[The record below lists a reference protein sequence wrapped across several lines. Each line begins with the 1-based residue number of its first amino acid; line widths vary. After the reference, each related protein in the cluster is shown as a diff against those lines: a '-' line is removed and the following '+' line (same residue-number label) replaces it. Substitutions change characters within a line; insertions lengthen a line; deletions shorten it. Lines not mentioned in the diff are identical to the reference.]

1 MHTGSATDQPSPA
14 VEGVDEETWRIR
26 RTAADLDRL
35 GETESI
41 FALGNGWVGWRGV
54 LDEGAPCVMPG
65 SYVNGFHERRE
76 LSYPEEGYAF
86 PQASD
91 TVVSAPNAALIRLW
105 VDDEPLD
112 IRTGTLHVHDRVL
125 DLRAGVLRR
134 ETEWISPA
142 GRRVRIRSTRLVSLP
157 RRPVVAVRYEVE
169 TLDGPVELRVCSDL
183 LANER
188 VPERSDD
195 PRAASVLTDPLTA
208 ETYRAA
214 GLDGSLV
221 HRTEHSGQRV
231 AVAVSHLVDAPGTL
245 TVTGDCTPD
254 RVRLT
259 VAGPLHPGERLE
271 LTKFAAYECAAVD
284 GTPAGELADL
294 VAAEA
299 DAARSD
305 GFDALLADQRA
316 ALDAAWQAADVLL
329 DGDPEL
335 QQATR
340 FAMFHLI
347 QAGRPDSDRTIP
359 AKGLTGNGYDGH
371 VLWDTESY
379 VLPVLTYLAPAVA
392 RSALSWRHAHLP
404 EARERARELRLTGAT
419 FPWRTIGGREC
430 SGYWPAGTAALH
442 VNADIA
448 DAVLRY
454 LAATDDQRFLAE
466 AGLDLLV
473 ETARL
478 WHGFGHWSDTGAFHL
493 HGVTGPDEYAALVN
507 DNVFT
512 NLMARRN
519 LRGAADAAERHPDLA
534 SRLGV
539 DPTEIAGWRAA
550 ADAVFI
556 PYDRKRGVHQ
566 QAAGFTEQPE
576 WDFANTGEDD
586 YPLLLHYP
594 YLELYRRQVVKQA
607 DLVLAMQLC
616 PGEFTADEK
625 ARNLAYYDARTVRD
639 SSLSAAPQAVL
650 AAEVGHLDLAY
661 DLFAESVLQDLADLG
676 DKTADGLH
684 LASLAG
690 SWLALVQ
697 GFGGLRDDRGVLS
710 LDPRLPRRIDR
721 LAFSLRWRGH
731 RLRVTLTS
739 AEARYELPDARP
751 DAAVDLWHHGAELRV
766 TGAAPV
772 IRPMP
777 PVPDPG
783 PEPHSPPGR
792 RPTRRSAG

>member
-1 MHTGSATDQPSPA
+1 MHTGSATDQPPPA
-14 VEGVDEETWRIR
+14 TATVQDETWRIR
-26 RTAADLDRL
+26 RTAADLERL
-35 GETESI
+35 GETESV
-41 FALGNGWVGWRGV
+41 FALSNGWVGWRGV
-54 LDEGAPCVMPG
+54 LDEGAPCGMPG
-65 SYVNGFHERRE
+65 SYVNGFHERRG

-91 TVVSAPNAALIRLW
+91 TVISAPNAALIRLW

-112 IRTGTLHVHDRVL
+112 IRTGTLRGHERVL

-134 ETEWISPA
+134 QTEWISPG
-142 GRRVRIRSTRLVSLP
+142 GRRVLLRSTRLVSLP
-157 RRPVVAVRYEVE
+157 RRPVAAVHYEAE
-169 TLDGPVELRVCSDL
+169 PLDGPAELRVCSDL

-188 VPERSDD
+188 VPELSED

-208 ETYRAA
+208 EAHRTS
-214 GLDGSLV
+214 GLDGVLV
-221 HRTEHSGQRV
+221 HRTERSGQRV
-231 AVAVSHLVDAPGTL
+231 AVAVSHLVDAPD
-245 TVTGDCTPD
+245 TVTATSDGTPD

-259 VAGPLHPGERLE
+259 VAGRLHPGERLR
-271 LTKFAAYECAAVD
+271 LTKFAAYECAPVD
-284 GTPAGELADL
+284 GTPADELADL
-294 VAAEA
+294 VVAEA
-299 DAARSD
+299 DAARAD

-316 ALDAAWQAADVLL
+316 SLDAAWQVADVRL
-329 DGDPEL
+329 DGDREL
-335 QQATR
+335 QQAVR

-347 QAGRPDSDRTIP
+347 QAGRPDGDRTIS
-359 AKGLTGNGYDGH
+359 AKRLTGNGYDGH
-371 VLWDTESY
+371 VLWDTETY

-392 RSALSWRHAHLP
+392 RSALIWRHAHLP
-404 EARERARELRLTGAT
+404 EARERAAELRLTGVT

-454 LAATDDQRFLAE
+454 VAATDDKRFLAE
-466 AGLDLLV
+466 AGLELLV

-519 LRGAADAAERHPDLA
+519 LRGAADAAEHHPDLA
-534 SRLGV
+534 GRLGV
-539 DPTEIAGWRAA
+539 GPAEIAGWRAA
-550 ADAVFI
+550 ADAMFV
-556 PYDRKRGVHQ
+556 PYDRERGVHQ
-566 QAAGFTEQPE
+566 QSAGFTTQPE
-576 WDFANTGEDD
+576 WDFANTDEDD
-586 YPLLLHYP
+586 YPLLLHFP

-607 DLVLAMQLC
+607 DLVLAMQLH

-625 ARNLAYYDARTVRD
+625 ARNLAYYEARTVRD

-661 DLFAESVLQDLADLG
+661 DLFAESVSQDLADLG

-690 SWLALVQ
+690 AWLALVQ

-710 LDPRLPRRIDR
+710 FDPRLPRRIDR

-739 AEARYELPDARP
+739 AEARYELPDAAH
-751 DAAVDLWHHGAELRV
+751 DAEVELWHHGERLLV
-766 TGAAPV
+766 TGAEPV

-783 PEPHSPPGR
+783 PEPSPPAGR
-792 RPTRRSAG
+792 RPTRRSAD

>member
-1 MHTGSATDQPSPA
+1 MQTSSATDQPPPA
-14 VEGVDEETWRIR
+14 AGVVDDETWRIR
-26 RTAADLDRL
+26 RTAGDLDRL

-54 LDEGAPCVMPG
+54 LDEGTPCGMPG

-112 IRTGTLHVHDRVL
+112 LRTGTLRSHERVL

-134 ETEWISPA
+134 ETEWISPT
-142 GRRVRIRSTRLVSLP
+142 GRRVLVRSTRLVSLP
-157 RRPVVAVRYEVE
+157 RRPVAAVRYEVQP
-169 TLDGPVELRVCSDL
+169 LDAPVELRVCSDL
-183 LANER
+183 LANEK

-195 PRAASVLTDPLTA
+195 PRAASVLTEPLTG
-208 ETYRAA
+208 ETHRAD
-214 GLDGSLV
+214 GLDGVLV
-221 HRTEHSGQRV
+221 HRTERSGQRV
-231 AVAVSHLVDAPGTL
+231 AVAVSHLVDAPDTVA
-245 TVTGDCTPD
+245 VTGDGTPD

-259 VAGPLHPGERLE
+259 VAGRLHPGERLR
-271 LTKFAAYECAAVD
+271 LTKFAAYECATVD
-284 GTPAGELADL
+284 GTPIDELADL

-299 DAARSD
+299 DAARAD
-305 GFDALLADQRA
+305 GFDALLTDQRA
-316 ALDAAWQAADVLL
+316 ALDAAWQVADVQL

-335 QQATR
+335 QQAVR

-347 QAGRPDSDRTIP
+347 QAGRPDGDRTIS

-404 EARERARELRLTGAT
+404 EARERAAELRLAGAT

-466 AGLDLLV
+466 AGLELLV
-473 ETARL
+473 ETARM
-478 WHGFGHWSDTGAFHL
+478 WHGFGHWSDAETFHL
-493 HGVTGPDEYAALVN
+493 HGVTGPDEYAALVD
-507 DNVFT
+507 DNLFT

-519 LRGAADAAERHPDLA
+519 LRGAADAVERLPELA
-534 SRLGV
+534 GRLGV
-539 DPTEIAGWRAA
+539 DRAEVTGWRAA
-550 ADAVFI
+550 ADAMFI
-556 PYDRKRGVHQ
+556 PYDRERGVHQ

-594 YLELYRRQVVKQA
+594 YLELYRKQVVKQA

-625 ARNLAYYDARTVRD
+625 ARNLAYYEPRTVRD

-661 DLFAESVLQDLADLG
+661 DLFAESVLQDLEDLG

-690 SWLALVQ
+690 AWLALVQ

-710 LDPRLPRRIDR
+710 FDPRLPRRIER

-731 RLRVTLTS
+731 RLRVTLTP
-739 AEARYELPDARP
+739 AEARYELPDSTS
-751 DAAVDLWHHGAELRV
+751 DVEVELWHHGESLRV
-766 TGAAPV
+766 TGLAPV
-772 IRPMP
+772 TRPMP
-777 PVPDPG
+777 PVSDPG
-783 PEPHSPPGR
+783 PEPASPPGR

>member
-1 MHTGSATDQPSPA
+1 M
-14 VEGVDEETWRIR
+14 TWQIR
-26 RTAADLDRL
+26 RTEADLDRL

-54 LDEGAPCVMPG
+54 LDEGAPCGMPG
-65 SYVNGFHERRE
+65 SYVNGLHERRE
-76 LSYPEEGYAF
+76 LTYPEEGYAF

-91 TVVSAPNAALIRLW
+91 TVISAPNAALIRLW
-105 VDDEPLD
+105 VGDEPLD
-112 IRTGTLHVHDRVL
+112 IRTGTLRRHERVL
-125 DLRAGVLRR
+125 DLRNGVLRR

-142 GRRVRIRSTRLVSLP
+142 GRAVLIRSTRLVSLP
-157 RRPVVAVRYEVE
+157 RRPVAAVRYEVE
-169 TLDGPVELRVCSDL
+169 PLGAPVELRVCSDL
-183 LANER
+183 LANET

-195 PRAASVLTDPLTA
+195 PRAASVPADPLTA
-208 ETYRAA
+208 ESYSAT
-214 GLDGSLV
+214 GLDGMLV
-221 HRTEHSGQRV
+221 HRTERSGQRV
-231 AVAVSHLVDAPGTL
+231 AVAVSHLLEGPD
-245 TVTGDCTPD
+245 TVTTTGDCTPD

-259 VAGPLHPGERLE
+259 VTGRLHPGERLR
-271 LTKFAAYECAAVD
+271 LTKFAAYEWASVD
-284 GTPAGELADL
+284 GTPADELAAL
-294 VAAEA
+294 VVAEA
-299 DAARSD
+299 DAARAD
-305 GFDALLADQRA
+305 GFDALLTDQRA
-316 ALDAAWQAADVLL
+316 ALDAAWQVADVQL
-329 DGDPEL
+329 DGDQDL
-335 QQATR
+335 QQAVR
-340 FAMFHLI
+340 FGMFHLI
-347 QAGRPDSDRTIP
+347 QAGRPDSERTIS

-392 RSALSWRHAHLP
+392 RSALTWRHAHLP

-419 FPWRTIGGREC
+419 FPWRTIGGRES

-466 AGLDLLV
+466 AGLELLV

-478 WHGFGHWSDTGAFHL
+478 WHGFGHWSDEGDFHL

-512 NLMARRN
+512 NLMAKRN
-519 LRGAADAAERHPDLA
+519 LRGAADAAERHPDVA
-534 SRLGV
+534 GRLGV
-539 DPTEIAGWRAA
+539 DHDEVTGWRAA
-550 ADAVFI
+550 ADAMFI
-556 PYDRKRGVHQ
+556 PYDHERGVHQ
-566 QAAGFTEQPE
+566 QAAGFTQQPE
-576 WDFANTGEDD
+576 WDFANTSEDD
-586 YPLLLHYP
+586 YPLLLHFP
-594 YLELYRRQVVKQA
+594 YRELYRKQVVKQA

-616 PGEFTADEK
+616 PGEFTAAEK
-625 ARNLAYYDARTVRD
+625 ARNLAYYEARTVRD

-690 SWLALVQ
+690 AWLALVQ
-697 GFGGLRDDRGVLS
+697 GFGGLRDDRAVLS
-710 LDPRLPRRIDR
+710 FDPRLPRRIDR

-731 RLRVTLTS
+731 RLRVTLTPT
-739 AEARYELPDARP
+739 EARYELPDA
-751 DAAVDLWHHGAELRV
+751 AADTEVELWHHGESVRV
-766 TGAAPV
+766 TGAEAV
-772 IRPMP
+772 TRPMP

-783 PEPHSPPGR
+783 PEPPSPPGR